1 MTAYHDTIR
10 SLIGGQNLSTEQA
23 EHLMSAIIEG
33 LLDQPQVAA
42 TLTALAM
49 KSPTADELTGF
60 ARIMRRHML
69 AIDTPTP
76 AFDPCG
82 TGGSGLETANT
93 STLAAFILAGAGV
106 AVAKHGNRASSG
118 RCGSMDVLEA
128 LGVYIELAPDQAR
141 ELARISPI
149 VFVFARRHH
158 PALGQVTPVRRVL
171 GFPTI
176 FNFLGPACNPAGV
189 RHQLMGVSNPRIAGI
204 LAHAMQQLGS
214 ERVATVCGMD
224 GLDEISLEAPT
235 RMWHLRDGVVEE
247 MIVRPSDF
255 GVTEKPFSDWA
266 GGDVAHNAAI
276 FRRVLSGNDNSAHTT
291 HSAINAGAALWV
303 AGRAD
308 SLAHGYELAR
318 ENLASGAAWAAFEAY
333 REASAR
339 FA

>member
-1 MTAYHDTIR
+1 MNAYYESVR
-10 SLIGGQNLSTEQA
+10 ALIAGNNLSIERAEQ
-23 EHLMSAIIEG
+23 LMSAIIEG

-60 ARIMRRHML
+60 ARVMRRHML
-69 AIDTPTP
+69 SIDTPTP

-82 TGGSGLETANT
+82 TGGSGLETVNT

-106 AVAKHGNRASSG
+106 PVAKHGNRASSG

-128 LGVYIELAPDQAR
+128 LGIFIELAPSQAR
-141 ELARISPI
+141 ELARVSPI

-204 LAHAMQQLGS
+204 LAHAMHQLGS

-247 MIVRPSDF
+247 TMIRPSDF
-255 GVTEKPFSDWA
+255 GVSDRPFSDWA
-266 GGDVAHNAAI
+266 GGDVAYNVSV
-276 FRRVLSGNDNSAHTT
+276 FRKVLGGEDNSAHTIHT
-291 HSAINAGAALWV
+291 AMNAGAALWLV
-303 AGRAD
+303 GKTD
-308 SLAHGYELAR
+308 TLAQGYELAR
-318 ENLASGAAWAAFEAY
+318 EVLTSGAAGAAFEQY